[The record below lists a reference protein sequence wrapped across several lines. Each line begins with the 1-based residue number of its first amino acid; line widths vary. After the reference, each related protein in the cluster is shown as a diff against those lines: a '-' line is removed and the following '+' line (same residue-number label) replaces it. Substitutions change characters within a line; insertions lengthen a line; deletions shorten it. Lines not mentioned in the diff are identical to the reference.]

1 LAVFQGASEA
11 PIPPHFLLATKHMLF
26 RGQDTRVDQPV
37 EQSAICN
44 FSFFLSFPLASQLL
58 QRRVNAEMLNDIRIT
73 IRTAKGDIGATIL
86 PSKAPITAANFLN
99 LASRKFYDGLTFH
112 RVVPRFVIQ
121 GGDPLGNG
129 TGGPGYRFE
138 NEIHPSLSHHNV
150 GVLAMANAGPNTN
163 GSQFYITIDSLRPE
177 HAKMLDGNYSIF
189 GQVTSGLDVA
199 TKIVQGDKIQSIDV
213 LDSTEALFGDQ
224 KSRLKEWNRILD
236 QKFGNRLAPAEASR

>member
-1 LAVFQGASEA
+1 VIA
-11 PIPPHFLLATKHMLF
+11 K
-26 RGQDTRVDQPV
+26 
-37 EQSAICN
+37 
-44 FSFFLSFPLASQLL
+44 
-58 QRRVNAEMLNDIRIT
+58 MLNDIRIV
-73 IRTAKGDIGATIL
+73 IHTAKGDIDATIF
-86 PSKAPITAANFLN
+86 PSKAPVTAASFLN

-138 NEIHPSLSHHNV
+138 NEIHPTLSHLNV

-163 GSQFYITIDSLRPE
+163 GSQFYVTIDSLRPE
-177 HAKMLDGNYSIF
+177 HVNMLDGSYSIF
-189 GQVTSGLDVA
+189 GQVTSGLDVT

-213 LDSTEALFGDQ
+213 LESTEALFAEQ

-236 QKFGNRLAPAEASR
+236 QKFGSRLTPVEASRQKPEA